1 MSTIPIAAPIQFHI
15 LENGLEPIMTA
26 MVKSNMP
33 TKALYSPKRIPTE
46 REVIFSEG
54 AGSFSI

>member
-1 MSTIPIAAPIQFHI
+1 MIAI
-15 LENGLEPIMTA
+15 
-26 MVKSNMP
+26 VKSNMP